1 MNRNKIIITG
11 ATGFIGSNL
20 VRFLV
25 NKGFDIGIIIRS
37 TSEMD
42 ILSDVKKNLKILY
55 YDGNIE
61 QIIQFFEIEKPS
73 IVIHTA
79 SNFLSQ
85 HNPSD
90 INSLIDSNIKFGTHI
105 LEAMRVSGVE
115 NLINT
120 GTSWQH
126 YDNEEYNPV
135 CLYAATKEAYQK
147 LIDYYTSAE
156 NFKAITLKLFDTYGE
171 TDRRLKII
179 NLLDKFSRNGGEL
192 EMSYGEQLLNLT
204 HVNNILD
211 AFNIAI
217 QLIHSKEDKGH
228 QIYSLSSATNHSL
241 KKVVEIFEKATDRRI
256 NIVWGAR
263 EYRKREVMFP
273 WNKGVPL
280 PGWSERISLE
290 EGLQKFK

>member
-1 MNRNKIIITG
+1 MNNNKIIITG
-11 ATGFIGSNL
+11 ATGFIGSSL
-20 VRFLV
+20 VRFLI
-25 NKGFDIGIIIRS
+25 NKGFDIGIIIRPTS
-37 TSEMD
+37 TID
-42 ILSDVKKNLKILY
+42 ILSDVKENLKILI
-55 YDGNIE
+55 YDGSID
-61 QIIQFFEIEKPS
+61 QLIQFFEIEKPS

-90 INSLIDSNIKFGTHI
+90 INSLIESNIKFGTDI
-105 LEAMRVSGVE
+105 LEAMRVTGIE

-126 YDNEEYNPV
+126 YNNEEYNPV

-147 LIDYYTSAE
+147 LIDYYTNAE
-156 NFKAITLKLFDTYGE
+156 NFRVITLKLFDTYGE

-179 NLLDKFSRNGGEL
+179 NLLDKFSRNGGVL
-192 EMSYGEQLLNLT
+192 EMSYGDQLLNLT

-211 AFNIAI
+211 AFDIAI
-217 QLIHSKEDKGH
+217 QRIKSKEDNGH

-241 KKVVEIFEKATDRRI
+241 KKIVKMFEKATDRRI

-273 WNKGVPL
+273 WNKGIPL
-280 PGWSERISLE
+280 PGWRERISLE